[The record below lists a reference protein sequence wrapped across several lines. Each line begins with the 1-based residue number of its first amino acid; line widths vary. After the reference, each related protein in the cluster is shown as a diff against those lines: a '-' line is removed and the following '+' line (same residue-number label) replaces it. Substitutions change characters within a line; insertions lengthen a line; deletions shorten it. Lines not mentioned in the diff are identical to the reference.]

1 MAGREAL
8 VLDLSEQREATGK
21 AEERAA
27 EAEERADYFRLEL
40 QEERAEVQA
49 LHHKLVS
56 KYVNFTLIAEDA
68 SRFAGDVTE
77 MAGNL
82 AEEANHLVVEGK
94 RRAQDAS
101 FVLGQW
107 WYAARESYESAA
119 EVVVPMYES
128 AAEVVVPMYESAAEV
143 VTPVATSLLTD
154 ARTQY
159 GKAKE
164 AAGPT
169 LRKLGK
175 GYREAAGPH
184 VRRAREVAV
193 GFYSEHLRS
202 VVEGRVVPAYREHG
216 APLLERAGGAM
227 GRSETGAVSALRQ
240 TARSFTEYQK
250 GQAEGGQITP
260 KQEKIIG
267 TLRWIDENAQTCV
280 RAAALFPLAFVAF
293 YFFGSWIWSI
303 VLLPF
308 RLAWLVLWLALLPL
322 RIVGMA
328 VYKVS
333 GRDTEGKGQGRASK
347 QKLAKNTADEAM
359 AQ

>member
-27 EAEERADYFRLEL
+27 EAEERADSFRLEL

-128 AAEVVVPMYESAAEV
+128 AAEVV
-143 VTPVATSLLTD
+143 TPVATSLLTD

-184 VRRAREVAV
+184 VRRAREAAV

-216 APLLERAGGAM
+216 APLLEGAGGAM
-227 GRSETGAVSALRQ
+227 ERSETGAVSALRQ

-308 RLAWLVLWLALLPL
+308 RLAWLVL
-322 RIVGMA
+322 
-328 VYKVS
+328 
-333 GRDTEGKGQGRASK
+333 
-347 QKLAKNTADEAM
+347 
-359 AQ
+359 